1 MSNEGETVTSYNS
14 TKEATPPVPKE
25 ATPKEATPK
34 EATPP
39 VSPVPKEATPK
50 EETPKEATPPVP
62 PVPKEAT
69 PKEATPPVS
78 PVPKEGIPRPT
89 LAVPDMTT
97 ISTPEPKVLY
107 TPEAQLSIRKTTEPN
122 TPVKS
127 KFDDISEKINNQ
139 NIPEIS
145 KTTTKWSCGCSIQ

>member
-1 MSNEGETVTSYNS
+1 MSNEGETATSYNS
-14 TKEATPPVPKE
+14 PKE
-25 ATPKEATPK
+25 ATPKETQSP
-34 EATPP
+34 TQ
-39 VSPVPKEATPK
+39 SPV
-50 EETPKEATPPVP
+50 
-62 PVPKEAT
+62 

-107 TPEAQLSIRKTTEPN
+107 TPEAQLSIRKTTETN

-139 NIPEIS
+139 NIPEIT
-145 KTTTKWSCGCSIQ
+145 KTTTKLRCGCSIQ

>member
-1 MSNEGETVTSYNS
+1 MSNEGETATSYNS
-14 TKEATPPVPKE
+14 PKEATPPVPKE
-25 ATPKEATPK
+25 TQSPTQS
-34 EATPP
+34 P
-39 VSPVPKEATPK
+39 VPEETQSPTQSPVPKEATP
-50 EETPKEATPPVP
+50 
-62 PVPKEAT
+62 PVPKET
-69 PKEATPPVS
+69 QSPTQSPVPKEATPPVS

-97 ISTPEPKVLY
+97 ISMPEPKVLY